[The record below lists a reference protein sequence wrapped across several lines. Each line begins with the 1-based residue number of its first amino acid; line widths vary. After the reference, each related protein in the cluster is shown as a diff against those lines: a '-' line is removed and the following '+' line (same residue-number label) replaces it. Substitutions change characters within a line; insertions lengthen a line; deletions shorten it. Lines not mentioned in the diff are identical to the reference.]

1 MLLLSQHSRVAVA
14 SSRAHYDR
22 IVASVSDR
30 LECQLRR
37 LVSESMFGV
46 NDYCGLATGPCD
58 LKVWGGKN
66 KTYTCW
72 TKATSSA
79 MEPQRVEMVSSYKA
93 DNAVR
98 QEVGRG
104 GRVKR

>member
-1 MLLLSQHSRVAVA
+1 MLHHFSHAANLSLKIVSSTVSSLLIMLLLSQHSRVAVA
-14 SSRAHYDR
+14 SSRADYDR

-58 LKVWGGKN
+58 LKV
-66 KTYTCW
+66 
-72 TKATSSA
+72 
-79 MEPQRVEMVSSYKA
+79 
-93 DNAVR
+93 
-98 QEVGRG
+98 
-104 GRVKR
+104 